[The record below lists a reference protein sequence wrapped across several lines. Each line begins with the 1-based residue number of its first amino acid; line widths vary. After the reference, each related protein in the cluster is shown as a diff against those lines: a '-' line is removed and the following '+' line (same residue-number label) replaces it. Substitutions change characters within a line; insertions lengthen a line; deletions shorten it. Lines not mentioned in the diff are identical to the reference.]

1 MSVLSLFL
9 FGPPRIEI
17 DGTSISVDTRKAVA
31 LVAYLATTRQQHSRD
46 TLAALLWPENDQS
59 HARAALRRTLS
70 TLNKALQGQWLDIER
85 ETIGLDF
92 RTDLQIDVQTFCH
105 LLAECSTSHGHTQHE
120 ICTACE
126 QPLTLA
132 AALYQ
137 NDFLAGF
144 SLRDSPEFDDWQL
157 SQSDTLRREF
167 ANVLEGLTRCH
178 SAAHQYD
185 IALGYAR
192 RWLKLDQLH
201 EPAHRQMMLLHAWT
215 GQRTA
220 ALQQYRECV
229 QVLDRELGV
238 SPLEATTQLYQLIKE
253 NHTPPLPPP
262 LPKPVFAL
270 KNQQQLA
277 SVTASD
283 VHDATIHSTLK
294 NPVIA
299 GYPLVGR
306 SEEWATMREIYHAS
320 ADDGQVIIIEGD
332 AGIGKTR
339 LADELLTYARHRG
352 ANIISARCYEG
363 EAHLAYAPVV
373 SALRTAIAQHSDTQY
388 LETLAATWLSEAARL
403 LPELATLRPGLPS
416 PPALD
421 NPGTQTRFFEGIRQL
436 FFALSAGTSP
446 SILSFDD
453 LHWID
458 GASLEWLSYVLRRLH
473 EQPLCLIF
481 TWRGKQPARGTI
493 LHPLFVEA
501 QRSGKATMLT
511 LSRLSQFSVRELA
524 QSVVTTPTPDHF
536 VARLY
541 AETEG
546 IPFFLVEYLTAIEK
560 GLVDTEQAD
569 WSLTGGIRGLL
580 SSRLSAVN
588 EIGWQLLNTAA
599 VIGRS
604 FDFDTLREAS
614 GRSDDETVNALEDL
628 IAQGLIEEV
637 QRHAGEH
644 NLTYDFS
651 HEKLRSFVYEET
663 SLARR
668 RLLHRR
674 VAEALVSHTHGHR
687 DAGSLAGQIAYHYRR
702 AGNDAVAAD
711 YFKLAG
717 EYARTLYANAE
728 ALAHLQLALALGHPD
743 IAELHEAIGDLQTL
757 LGEYNHALTS
767 YETAAAFCSTAVLA
781 RIEHK
786 LGAVYMRRGEWELA
800 ESHLEAALKVADGQD
815 SSNQLAS
822 IYADWS
828 LTAHRQGHVQQ
839 ARELAQRAL
848 SLAETS
854 DDFPALAQAHNMLG
868 MLASH
873 QHNMSA
879 ALYHLEQSRILAEKL
894 HDPSMRAAALNNL
907 AQAYRSNGATEQ
919 ALSFTESA
927 LALSVSQGDRHREAA
942 LHNNL
947 ADLLHALD
955 QTEAAM
961 AHLKQAVR
969 IYAEIGVEA
978 GTVQP
983 GIWKL
988 SEW

>member
-17 DGTSISVDTRKAVA
+17 DGTAISFDTRKAVA
-31 LVAYLATTRQQHSRD
+31 LVAYLAITQQQHSRD
-46 TLAALLWPENDQS
+46 SLAALLWPENDQS

-70 TLNKALQGQWLDIER
+70 PLNKALKGQWLDIGR
-85 ETIGLDF
+85 ETIGLHF
-92 RTDLQIDVQTFCH
+92 HADLQIDVHIFCR
-105 LLAECSTSHGHTQHE
+105 LLAECRTHGHLANE

-126 QPLTLA
+126 QPLIA
-132 AALYQ
+132 AVSLYQ

-167 ANVLEGLTRCH
+167 ANALESLTRYY
-178 SAAHQYD
+178 SAAHHFD
-185 IALGYAR
+185 TALLYAR
-192 RWLKLDQLH
+192 RWLTLDRLH
-201 EPAHRQMMLLHAWT
+201 EPAHRQLMLLYGWA

-229 QVLDRELGV
+229 QVLEQELGV
-238 SPLEATTQLYQLIKE
+238 SPLEATTRLYQLMKE
-253 NHTPPLPPP
+253 NQLPPFPPP
-262 LPKPVFAL
+262 LSEPVFAIE
-270 KNQQQLA
+270 KQMEA
-277 SVTASD
+277 SV
-283 VHDATIHSTLK
+283 ATPDTDNVTLHSTLEK
-294 NPVIA
+294 PVIG

-306 SEEWATMREIYHAS
+306 AEEWAVLREAYHAS
-320 ADDGQVIIIEGD
+320 KDDGRVIILEGD

-339 LADELLTYARHRG
+339 LADELLTYARSSG
-352 ANIISARCYEG
+352 ANVISARCYEG
-363 EAHLAYAPVV
+363 ESHLAYAPIVA
-373 SALRTAIAQHSDTQY
+373 ALRAAIAQQDETQRLDTIP
-388 LETLAATWLSEAARL
+388 ASWLSEAARL
-403 LPELATLRPGLPS
+403 LPELATLRPELPP

-436 FFALSAGTSP
+436 FLVLSAGNSP
-446 SILSFDD
+446 GILSFDD

-473 EQPLCLIF
+473 EQPLCLLF
-481 TWRGKQPARGTI
+481 AWRGKQSARGTP

-501 QRSGKATMLT
+501 QRSGKATLLS
-511 LSRLSQFSVRELA
+511 LSRLSQPSVRELV
-524 QSVVTTPTPDHF
+524 QSIVTAHTPDRF
-536 VARLY
+536 VDRLY

-546 IPFFLVEYLTAIEK
+546 IPFFLIEYLTAIEK
-560 GLVDTEQAD
+560 GVLNTEQVD

-580 SSRLSAVN
+580 SSRLSAVD

-614 GRSDDETVNALEDL
+614 GRSDDETVTALEDL
-628 IAQGLIEEV
+628 IAQGLVGEV
-637 QRHAGEH
+637 PRHAGEH

-674 VAEALVSHTHGHR
+674 VAEALASHTHGHR
-687 DAGSLAGQIAYHYRR
+687 DAGPLAGQIAHHYHL
-702 AGNDAVAAD
+702 AGNDAAAAD

-717 EYARTLYANAE
+717 EYTRSLYANVE
-728 ALAHLQLALALGHPD
+728 ALAHLQLALALGHP
-743 IAELHEAIGDLQTL
+743 AMAALHEAVGDLYTL
-757 LGEYNHALTS
+757 LGEYNDALNS
-767 YETAAAFCSTAVLA
+767 YETAAALCSADALA
-781 RIEHK
+781 RVEHK
-786 LGAVYMRRGEWELA
+786 LGAVYMRRGDWVLA
-800 ESHLEAALKVADGQD
+800 ESHLEAALKMAVGQD
-815 SSNQLAS
+815 QSSQQAS

-848 SLAETS
+848 RLAEAS
-854 DDFPALAQAHNMLG
+854 DDTPARAQAHNMLG

-873 QHNMSA
+873 RHDMQA
-879 ALYHLEQSRILAEKL
+879 ALHHLEQSLVLAEKL

-907 AQAYRSNGATEQ
+907 AQAYRSNGAIDR
-919 ALSFTESA
+919 ALSLTESA
-927 LALSVSQGDRHREAA
+927 LAVSASQGDRHREAA

-947 ADLLHALD
+947 ADLLHALG

-961 AHLKQAVR
+961 AHLKRAVS

-978 GTVQP
+978 GVVQP
-983 GIWKL
+983 EIWKL
-988 SEW
+988 AEW